1 LQHLTYQPRR
11 GRPVRHVSDG
21 RLLHSIGEP
30 CIYRPVESSAADLQ
44 AILTGPPGEPIPQY
58 QARKPQAIPAGT
70 ALSSDQEPGSTI
82 ASRQMRMSL
91 LIESGL
97 RATR

>member
-1 LQHLTYQPRR
+1 LQHLTYQPRQ
-11 GRPVRHVSDG
+11 GRPVRHVSNG
-21 RLLHSIGEP
+21 RLLHSTGEP

-44 AILTGPPGEPIPQY
+44 NILAGPPGEPIPQD

-82 ASRQMRMSL
+82 ASRADADIRPN
-91 LIESGL
+91 GDD
-97 RATR
+97 A